1 MSLSANDHAT
11 DQVRATASLKL
22 HELRNW
28 LAAKAEGKSLVFDAA
43 HAYFAS
49 QRIEQFEKDPKRIDL
64 TPPAEPPDGPPIGSR
79 GTLDCDWQ
87 E

>member
-1 MSLSANDHAT
+1 
-11 DQVRATASLKL
+11 LKL

-28 LAAKAEGKSLVFDAA
+28 LAAKAEGKSIVFDAA

-64 TPPAEPPDGPPIGSR
+64 TPPAEPPDGPPIGSM